1 MSISRQPTPGAN
13 KRREES
19 WRRGAAS
26 FNSVFSAGRGE
37 AGSASRDARNC
48 SRRGSRTAA
57 IVMASILAGTV
68 ASLPWMKRTAST
80 VAAADSA
87 GDRREV
93 HVTPRAA
100 GQVEKVLIKTNQ
112 RVKKGELLGRLDRE
126 PCRLE
131 LEARQAA
138 IASAEAELAV
148 AEAETRGLAAQA
160 RSRRW
165 QLQAAIEQVHNDI
178 AALKAAAA
186 ILRSRQATR
195 DRARSDYKRVEP
207 LIQGRTVST
216 EEFEQRE
223 ADLEVATAAV
233 DSARQ
238 QVFQLRAALG
248 VPPEPQSDD
257 LADVPD
263 GWDTQASKVRAAR
276 AEAVAAL
283 AELGCE
289 LPPGEPTAETIKRAF
304 RQRDD
309 RQDAD
314 HHLSQMVAGAPK
326 VKLARAKLEQARC
339 ALKQAQLDLE
349 HCDILAET
357 DGVVQRVE
365 TAPGS
370 YVNAGQTLAIIRAPG
385 AR

>member
-1 MSISRQPTPGAN
+1 M
-13 KRREES
+13 
-19 WRRGAAS
+19 
-26 FNSVFSAGRGE
+26 
-37 AGSASRDARNC
+37 
-48 SRRGSRTAA
+48 
-57 IVMASILAGTV
+57 
-68 ASLPWMKRTAST
+68 
-80 VAAADSA
+80 
-87 GDRREV
+87 
-93 HVTPRAA
+93 
-100 GQVEKVLIKTNQ
+100 EKVLIKTNQ

-148 AEAETRGLAAQA
+148 AEAEARGLAAQA

-165 QLQAAIEQVHNDI
+165 KLQAAIEQVHNDI